1 MHNQNMKI
9 DMLAPIPFRP
19 RRSPR
24 WSSIEVVEDGVWGLV
39 RKREF
44 PLSAAAES
52 PAFGPFL
59 GAWKEAALR
68 GKTLTLDRL
77 TPLWTEP
84 RDVGLHLIEVRDG
97 MPDAWIFVRFDVR
110 VTSHGRDFT
119 GRSFGDYP
127 IPFIR
132 AAASNDLY
140 TAATLRRPS
149 LIEVMC
155 PIGRYLRLMLP
166 VHQPAG
172 DRLFLL
178 SVVQILAV
186 GGPRRIEPMLAEAGP
201 PRPGLMSDLDLLAW
215 VVGVTVPE
223 SMARNLAAALLSRFG
238 DLGDVLRASPEAL
251 AQVQGASAGLH
262 PLFQASVELAR
273 RAIRTEV
280 GVRAFANR
288 FTFIDYVTVCFA
300 HSRVEEL
307 CPPLHRDELCGNR
320 PRPQSSERRSA
331 ALGRRCRDDGGDG
344 AVARP
349 YRRRAGRSSDRLP
362 WGRVEHAG
370 ARPRA
375 IRIAARSLPL
385 VRRQP
390 ARPGTGRAG
399 VAERVFSRAWKAG
412 PGRMSRSVSS
422 RTASPSIWAMSSV
435 PARQARWTSSVGR
448 PGRQ

>member
-68 GKTLTLDRL
+68 GETLTLDRL

-119 GRSFGDYP
+119 GRRFGDYP

-132 AAASNDLY
+132 AATSNDLY

-307 CPPLHRDELCGNR
+307 WAFALDGDGRLLREERLERGTVHRVNVNEREIVRLCIETSCAAIVLAHNHPSGD
-320 PRPQSSERRSA
+320 PRPSA
-331 ALGRRCRDDGGDG
+331 AD
-344 AVARP
+344 VATTE
-349 YRRRAGRSSDRLP
+349 ATVQLLDR
-362 WGRVEHAG
+362 
-370 ARPRA
+370 
-375 IRIAARSLPL
+375 I
-385 VRRQP
+385 
-390 ARPGTGRAG
+390 G
-399 VAERVFSRAWKAG
+399 VALVDHLIVSRGGVLSMRERDRA
-412 PGRMSRSVSS
+412 RF
-422 RTASPSIWAMSSV
+422 ASP
-435 PARQARWTSSVGR
+435 RGRFRW
-448 PGRQ
+448 